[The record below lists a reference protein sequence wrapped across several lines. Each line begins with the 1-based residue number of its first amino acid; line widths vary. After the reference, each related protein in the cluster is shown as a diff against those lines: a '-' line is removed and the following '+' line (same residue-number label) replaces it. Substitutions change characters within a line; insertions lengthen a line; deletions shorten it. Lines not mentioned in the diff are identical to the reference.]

1 MDYAQFYFCPEPI
14 SGPTRPQ
21 LLLQQQLFQQQQLV
35 PATYD
40 STTSLFFNNFLTNT
54 NNFINS
60 NITQSRSPFYQ
71 QQQQHQLQ
79 LQQQQQDSTTPPTY
93 YNYNFNYNLQ
103 QQQLQQ
109 QLLQQQQQ
117 PQLQPHHHQQL
128 YNPFYSQQHLQSAGN
143 PFYSKSSLF
152 GSSSISPNTYLGD
165 TAATG
170 FGLGFGGLGL
180 GGLSAGL
187 GGGGGGGYTPLGRS
201 YRYYKHHAST
211 GLGGSTSYNGYYS
224 LSFGENYYPF
234 QSSGGGGGSGVS
246 GGGDYFGRISP
257 AAAHTG
263 PLLATSVSEPRSSL
277 LKLPPPAPAPLLPP
291 LDDDLQVSTEPYL
304 STYSARPID
313 YIPSPPASLRSD
325 TYAYRPRRHR
335 DTGGRY
341 SATGYY
347 STRQRSRGFSPIID
361 CDRYRDRE
369 FVGRSR
375 LRTNSLQSNC
385 SLGRSSFTAID
396 RLSPIRVGTSPRS
409 LRRDKYLSP
418 CGSPKYSSKTSS
430 LQQQPPTHDSQ
441 YHNQAYDTSSNSA
454 AAAST
459 ATAASKTPAASSH
472 TSPRYQHKPSP
483 PTSHYQQQHSHHQH
497 HQHLPK
503 LEQPQPYQPY
513 NTTDT
518 VSTYQTHKR
527 THSHHSRTSTDPRD
541 YYQQQ
546 TPHQQYQPYP
556 DHNYQQQQQH
566 HHQTQQPHHTELQ
579 QTSTIYSTR
588 STPASCENFHHLAS
602 NLSCFQRR
610 RMMVSKLWK
619 GCFPDV
625 TPEHVHRHN
634 FYLCQWQRNTQVRI
648 IYLFYRWITAIIC
661 LAALVCSLLDIG
673 RSDERYENHY
683 AKWWIY
689 LTHWGLLFCTIQAW
703 LAAMIVTQGMM
714 VEREDF
720 ELMRQAKKSKLHHLY
735 WVMYT
740 CATVYAFIIT
750 MCYWL
755 LVHDP
760 GEWGEKYFRI
770 SNSLSCLWM
779 YVVRCVCS
787 SGWIKIV
794 HDSAV
799 SQPNIF
805 YKGPVK
811 LRILL
816 NS

>member
-1 MDYAQFYFCPEPI
+1 PI

-21 LLLQQQLFQQQQLV
+21 LLLQQQLLQQQQLV
-35 PATYD
+35 P
-40 STTSLFFNNFLTNT
+40 TSLYESSASASSFFNNFLTNT

-60 NITQSRSPFYQ
+60 NITQSRSPLYQ
-71 QQQQHQLQ
+71 QQQQQQLQLQ
-79 LQQQQQDSTTPPTY
+79 LQQQQQQDSSTTPPTY
-93 YNYNFNYNLQ
+93 YNYNYNYNLQ

-109 QLLQQQQQ
+109 QLLQQQ
-117 PQLQPHHHQQL
+117 HHHQQL
-128 YNPFYSQQHLQSAGN
+128 YNPFYSQQHLQSAAT
-143 PFYSKSSLF
+143 PPPPPSYYHKSLF
-152 GSSSISPNTYLGD
+152 GSSISPGSYLGD
-165 TAATG
+165 TATATAG
-170 FGLGFGGLGL
+170 FGLGLSGLGL

-187 GGGGGGGYTPLGRS
+187 GGGGGGVGYTPLGRS
-201 YRYYKHHAST
+201 YRYYKQHAST
-211 GLGGSTSYNGYYS
+211 GLGGNSSYNGYYS
-224 LSFGENYYPF
+224 LSFGESYYPF
-234 QSSGGGGGSGVS
+234 QSSGGGGGVS

-277 LKLPPPAPAPLLPP
+277 LKLPPPQPPPLLPP

-304 STYSARPID
+304 STYSSRPID

-325 TYAYRPRRHR
+325 TYAYRPRRQR

-347 STRQRSRGFSPIID
+347 TSRQRSRGFSPIID

-396 RLSPIRVGTSPRS
+396 RLSPVRVGASPRS
-409 LRRDKYLSP
+409 LRREKYLSP

-430 LQQQPPTHDSQ
+430 LQPTNAHESQ
-441 YHNQAYDTSSNSA
+441 YHTQAYDTSSSNTAGAGTVTSKASSA
-454 AAAST
+454 AGALT
-459 ATAASKTPAASSH
+459 HTPPHYPHNTSSQTSSSH
-472 TSPRYQHKPSP
+472 HQH
-483 PTSHYQQQHSHHQH
+483 QHSHH

-513 NTTDT
+513 NTEQTPSN
-518 VSTYQTHKR
+518 STYHAHKR
-527 THSHHSRTSTDPRD
+527 THKTSTDPRD
-541 YYQQQ
+541 YHQQTTPQRQQQ
-546 TPHQQYQPYP
+546 QYHYQDQQQ
-556 DHNYQQQQQH
+556 HQQQQQ
-566 HHQTQQPHHTELQ
+566 QQFHT
-579 QTSTIYSTR
+579 TSSTSNIYSTR
-588 STPASCENFHHLAS
+588 STPGSCENFHHLAS
-602 NLSCFQRR
+602 NLGFIQRH

-673 RSDERYENHY
+673 RTDERFENHY

-689 LTHWGLLFCTIQAW
+689 LTHWGLLFCTVQAW

-720 ELMRQAKKSKLHHLY
+720 ELMRQAKKSKLHLLY
-735 WVMYT
+735 WVLYT

-760 GEWGEKYFRI
+760 
-770 SNSLSCLWM
+770 
-779 YVVRCVCS
+779 
-787 SGWIKIV
+787 
-794 HDSAV
+794 
-799 SQPNIF
+799 
-805 YKGPVK
+805 
-811 LRILL
+811 
-816 NS
+816 

>member
-21 LLLQQQLFQQQQLV
+21 LLLQQQLLQQQLV
-35 PATYD
+35 PTTYD
-40 STTSLFFNNFLTNT
+40 TSLASSSSFFNNFLTNT
-54 NNFINS
+54 NNFINNSS
-60 NITQSRSPFYQ
+60 NILNQSRLPLQ
-71 QQQQHQLQ
+71 QQQQLQ

-93 YNYNFNYNLQ
+93 YNYNYNYNLQ

-117 PQLQPHHHQQL
+117 LQHLHHQQHHHQQL
-128 YNPFYSQQHLQSAGN
+128 YNPFYSQQHLQSAGELQPYYN
-143 PFYSKSSLF
+143 NKTLF
-152 GSSSISPNTYLGD
+152 GSSSGIGPSSYLGD
-165 TAATG
+165 TQAG
-170 FGLGFGGLGL
+170 SFGLGLSGLGL

-201 YRYYKHHAST
+201 YRYYKHHASS
-211 GLGGSTSYNGYYS
+211 GLGTGSSYNGYYS
-224 LSFGENYYPF
+224 LSFGESYYPF
-234 QSSGGGGGSGVS
+234 QSSGGGGGSSSLGLQ

-277 LKLPPPAPAPLLPP
+277 LKLPPPPPPPLLPP

-304 STYSARPID
+304 STYSSRPID

-325 TYAYRPRRHR
+325 TYAYRPRRSR

-347 STRQRSRGFSPIID
+347 TTRQRSRGFSPIID
-361 CDRYRDRE
+361 CDRYSSRDRE

-385 SLGRSSFTAID
+385 SLGRSSFTPLE

-409 LRRDKYLSP
+409 LRREKYLSP

-430 LQQQPPTHDSQ
+430 IPPSHDTQ
-441 YHNQAYDTSSNSA
+441 YHTQTYDTSSSA
-454 AAAST
+454 LIGTASVGTTLTSTKATEAAL
-459 ATAASKTPAASSH
+459 KQTPPH
-472 TSPRYQHKPSP
+472 YQHNPSSQ
-483 PTSHYQQQHSHHQH
+483 TGHHHQQQQSHSSTSLHTHSH

-503 LEQPQPYQPY
+503 LEQPQPYTPY
-513 NTTDT
+513 NTDHNTAT
-518 VSTYQTHKR
+518 NTYQPHKR
-527 THSHHSRTSTDPRD
+527 TPPQTYSKSSPRD
-541 YYQQQ
+541 YHQQTAHDQQQ
-546 TPHQQYQPYP
+546 HQSYHYQEQSQQQQ
-556 DHNYQQQQQH
+556 YQQQQQ
-566 HHQTQQPHHTELQ
+566 QIHT
-579 QTSTIYSTR
+579 TSSTSNIYSTR
-588 STPASCENFHHLAS
+588 STPGSCENFHHLAS

-673 RSDERYENHY
+673 RTDERYENHY

-689 LTHWGLLFCTIQAW
+689 LTHWGLLFCTVQAW

-735 WVMYT
+735 WVLYT

-760 GEWGEKYFRI
+760 GEWGEK
-770 SNSLSCLWM
+770 
-779 YVVRCVCS
+779 
-787 SGWIKIV
+787 
-794 HDSAV
+794 
-799 SQPNIF
+799 SQHFIE
-805 YKGPVK
+805 
-811 LRILL
+811 L
-816 NS
+816 